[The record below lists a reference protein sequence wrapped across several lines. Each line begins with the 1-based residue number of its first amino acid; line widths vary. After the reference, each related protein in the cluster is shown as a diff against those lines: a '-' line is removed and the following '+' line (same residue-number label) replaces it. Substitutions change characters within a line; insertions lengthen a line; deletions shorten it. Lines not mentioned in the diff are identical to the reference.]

1 MQTLID
7 FLSANPWLNL
17 LFLILAVGSIIISL
31 ILYLKSRKEKI
42 LVYVTKSFNL
52 IHNSVAKV
60 PGLSIKYEG
69 NTLDTLTLTKIA
81 FWNNGKGTINSNDI
95 APTDNLVVFPNEDIL
110 ILEAAITYKSR
121 ESNNFGVAKKG
132 NSIAVNFDYI
142 DFHQGVIID
151 VYHTGQTDKSLLI
164 KGTVKG
170 GHEVG
175 LGTIPKYYLLEK
187 ILQPLD
193 KLKPQNKLKPWNIFL
208 RVILVVLILPIIIL
222 PMFIIMLADTFYK
235 FFNKLP
241 AEFDLSAKK

>member
-7 FLSANPWLNL
+7 FLSANPWLNF
-17 LFLILAVGSIIISL
+17 LFLILAVGSIIISI
-31 ILYLKSRKEKI
+31 ILYLRSRKEKI
-42 LVYVTKSFNL
+42 LVYVTRSFNL
-52 IHNSVAKV
+52 IHNSVVKV

-69 NTLDTLTLTKIA
+69 NTLDALTLTKIA

-95 APTDNLVVFPNEDIL
+95 APTDNLAIFPNEDIL

-121 ESNNFGVAKKG
+121 ESNNFSVAKKG
-132 NSIAVNFDYI
+132 NSVAVNFDYI

-187 ILQPLD
+187 ILQSLD
-193 KLKPQNKLKPWNIFL
+193 KLKPLNIFL
-208 RVILVVLILPIIIL
+208 RTILALVVLILTITIL
-222 PMFIIMLADTFYK
+222 PMLIIMLADTFYK
-235 FFNKLP
+235 VFNKLP
-241 AEFDLSAKK
+241 AEFDLSTKK